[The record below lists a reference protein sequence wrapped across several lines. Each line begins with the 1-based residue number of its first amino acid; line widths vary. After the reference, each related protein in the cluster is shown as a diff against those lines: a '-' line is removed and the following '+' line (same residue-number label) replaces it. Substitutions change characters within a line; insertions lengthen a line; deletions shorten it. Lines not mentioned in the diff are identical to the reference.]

1 MGVGRMGKLIRSQ
14 GDGGQRGTRVWGCR
28 YGGTNFGVWRL
39 EWGFMLGGLLGFVL
53 TWEGFH
59 EQL

>member
-1 MGVGRMGKLIRSQ
+1 MVGREGRGC
-14 GDGGQRGTRVWGCR
+14 GDVDV
-28 YGGTNFGVWRL
+28 GGTNFGVWRL
-39 EWGFMLGGLLGFVL
+39 ECGFMLGGLLGFVL